1 MLARRAF
8 YYWQFPAAVI
18 LPGWLL
24 VGWSIWGQGSGF
36 VGVALTAPLLV
47 VAVLVVAGLTVARR
61 SVREAKAV
69 SWFDVAV
76 VGLWHLLIVALG
88 FFGGATNL
96 LAVLAVAAGIA
107 AFWLVIWELVDET
120 RKRVRAVFEQIDR
133 AARPGAPHPRTP
145 IDAGE
150 YIVLPPT
157 DPRP

>member
-8 YYWQFPAAVI
+8 YYWQFPAAVL

-24 VGWSIWGQGSGF
+24 VGWSLWGDGSGF
-36 VGVALTAPLLV
+36 VGIALTAPLLV

-69 SWFDVAV
+69 SWLDFGVA
-76 VGLWHLLIVALG
+76 GLWHLLIIGLG
-88 FFGGATNL
+88 FFGQATNL

-120 RKRVRAVFEQIDR
+120 RKRVRRVFEQIDR
-133 AARPGAPHPRTP
+133 AARPSPPQSRTP

-150 YIVLPPT
+150 YIVLPPN
-157 DPRP
+157 DQRP